1 MNVLAVKV
9 MVETGIDICY
19 DYLLNFGFTT
29 LKDDNH
35 AATALGGLTN
45 GVTQVELAAAYGT
58 LANNGEYIR
67 PMFYDKVLDHNGNVL
82 LENTMEAK
90 QVVKPSTGYIITQ
103 MMTSVVNEGTGTAAK
118 FTESEMPL
126 AGKTGTTTDSKDLT
140 FVGYTPYYVASI
152 WYGYDRYDST
162 VSNMNNL
169 NQTTHLKVWK
179 KVMEQVNEGLEVK
192 DFPMPDDVVKAT
204 VCKYTGYLASS
215 SCPAVTDY
223 FVKNDKVETY

>member
-1 MNVLAVKV
+1 
-9 MVETGIDICY
+9 
-19 DYLLNFGFTT
+19 
-29 LKDDNH
+29 
-35 AATALGGLTN
+35 
-45 GVTQVELAAAYGT
+45 
-58 LANNGEYIR
+58 
-67 PMFYDKVLDHNGNVL
+67 
-82 LENTMEAK
+82 
-90 QVVKPSTGYIITQ
+90 

-223 FVKNDKVETY
+223 FVKNDKVESYCSGRHSGRENFFGTSKNSSSAYFSSGSSSSSSSSRRRNSGSSSSSSSYSSSSESSSSSNNSSEANETAQNDTDSSGGEESATE